1 MEHKKKGRV
10 SMRHLRILTP
20 LVLVISISLIFAAC
34 DDSQNNHETPTTST
48 PTEAPTEASTQN
60 NTEHTHVFSEATCTT
75 PMTCECGETQ
85 GDPKGHSYVDVVTA
99 PTCTEAGYTTH
110 TCECGDNYTDTSIE
124 ALDHAFENGTC
135 GVCDEADPDFIA
147 HTHNYISVV
156 ITPTCTTKGF
166 TTHTCACGVTYS
178 DHTIDTPGHKYENG
192 VCKACGETD
201 PYYVPHSHSYTS
213 VVIAPTCIKT
223 GYTTYTCE
231 CGDSYIDS
239 EVAALGHGFE
249 NGLCRTCGEADPD
262 HDTPH
267 SHSYSSVV
275 SAPTCIKAGY
285 TTYTCEC
292 GDSYINNE
300 VAALGHM
307 FDKGVCVVCGEVH
320 TDYVPPVL
328 AIGKADFNTISTG
341 TASGGYSNYD
351 KSYTTTDGW
360 TTINTAIQ
368 VGGATDI
375 NPAYTVVGPDNTYK
389 AVCLNGKT
397 SAPGKL
403 TSSTI
408 TGGISKLNLTYTK
421 MFTDT
426 KLSVSV
432 IITELSTGKTYTQVM
447 EKTALRDEKYII
459 WEFEWVLEAPINGNF
474 TIEVVNNCPS
484 NSTNNK
490 DRFTILSL
498 EWTSAA

>member
-1 MEHKKKGRV
+1 
-10 SMRHLRILTP
+10 
-20 LVLVISISLIFAAC
+20 
-34 DDSQNNHETPTTST
+34 
-48 PTEAPTEASTQN
+48 
-60 NTEHTHVFSEATCTT
+60 
-75 PMTCECGETQ
+75 
-85 GDPKGHSYVDVVTA
+85 
-99 PTCTEAGYTTH
+99 
-110 TCECGDNYTDTSIE
+110 
-124 ALDHAFENGTC
+124 
-135 GVCDEADPDFIA
+135 
-147 HTHNYISVV
+147 
-156 ITPTCTTKGF
+156 
-166 TTHTCACGVTYS
+166 
-178 DHTIDTPGHKYENG
+178 
-192 VCKACGETD
+192 
-201 PYYVPHSHSYTS
+201 
-213 VVIAPTCIKT
+213 
-223 GYTTYTCE
+223 
-231 CGDSYIDS
+231 
-239 EVAALGHGFE
+239 
-249 NGLCRTCGEADPD
+249 
-262 HDTPH
+262 
-267 SHSYSSVV
+267 
-275 SAPTCIKAGY
+275 
-285 TTYTCEC
+285 
-292 GDSYINNE
+292 
-300 VAALGHM
+300 M